1 MGTVLHYGTAVMKID
16 LSQLKPLSG
25 QIDWS
30 EPQWL
35 ILERLYNLVKPTQSW
50 TGKVE
55 VGRPLR
61 DDAVDVVERIG
72 KNVLFWYQREVFG
85 PRRSTSIDRY
95 GLIGLSA
102 LNLRSRQIV
111 LTEGVSDFLSFK
123 MCYPDLNV
131 LGFTTLGGNLK
142 STKILLTLSDELILI
157 SDNDFGKEKNT
168 GLINVMELKTYYE
181 SKGKKVSVLFPSA
194 PHKDITQQI
203 MFELKH

>member
-1 MGTVLHYGTAVMKID
+1 MGTVLHNGSAVMKID
-16 LSQLKPLSG
+16 LSQLKPLTS

-30 EPQWL
+30 DPQWL
-35 ILERLYNLVKPTQSW
+35 ILERLYSLVKSIQQW
-50 TGKVE
+50 TSKVE

-72 KNVLFWYQREVFG
+72 KDVLFWYQRDVFG

-95 GLIGLSA
+95 GLVGLST
-102 LNLRSRQIV
+102 LNLQSRQVV

-123 MCYPDLNV
+123 MCYPSLNV

-142 STKILLTLSDELILI
+142 STKILLALFDEIILV

-168 GLINVMELKTYYE
+168 GLINAMELKSYYE
-181 SKGKKVSVLFPSA
+181 GKGKKVSVLFPTT

-203 MFELKH
+203 LFELKH